1 GVGAVRPSLRVLPHA
16 EQHDAAAGGPADET
30 PCPAVDRFDP
40 GRAPGVERRVIEPDG
55 RAVEGQPGAAFARLP
70 APGNDPDVLN
80 CPAAQD
86 PAEVQFAAH
95 CGGLPAWVSSGPFQM
110 PGTDEAAEEH
120 ELAGVL
126 GWARDVQ
133 CPYEPSVAAGRLC
146 FACHLLSSSGDAR
159 AHGLPAWPCV

>member
-30 PCPAVDRFDP
+30 PYPAVDRFDP

-55 RAVEGQPGAAFARLP
+55 RAVEGQRRLAFARLP

-80 CPAAQD
+80 CTAAQD

-95 CGGLPAWVSSGPFQM
+95 CGGACPPVRVTPF
-110 PGTDEAAEEH
+110 H
-120 ELAGVL
+120 
-126 GWARDVQ
+126 
-133 CPYEPSVAAGRLC
+133 
-146 FACHLLSSSGDAR
+146 
-159 AHGLPAWPCV
+159 